1 MRFLIGLLLGFAIG
15 FAAAI
20 LFAPE
25 RTKRGEAIWA
35 EGGQPLGP
43 EPERAGANGSTGVVD
58 GFQKMARS
66 LREHLNEAWAEAKQ
80 ASDEAEREMRGRY
93 EQATGRKA
101 GSRR

>member
-1 MRFLIGLLLGFAIG
+1 MRFLIGLLLGFGIG
-15 FAAAI
+15 FGAAI

-43 EPERAGANGSTGVVD
+43 EPERAGANGSNGVVD
-58 GFQKMARS
+58 GFQKMVRS
-66 LREHLNEAWAEAKQ
+66 FQEHLNEAWVEAKQ
-80 ASDEAEREMRGRY
+80 ASDEAEREMRARY
-93 EQATGRKA
+93 EKMARKGT